1 MNRQGGICTKIG
13 LLLLAAALAL
23 FVYNLASDALAGA
36 SANSVLKQLDA
47 DSGILSGSDAEAA
60 SIPEYI
66 LNPEMDMPEKVVDG
80 RSYIGV
86 LEMPALS
93 LELPVISEW
102 SSSDLNVAPC
112 RYAGSAYSNNLVIA
126 AHNYRSHFGR
136 LDNLSPGDE
145 VVFTDVDGNVFRYE
159 VIELETLSS
168 YASDEMVSGDW
179 DLTLFTCTLSGQQRI
194 TVRCESESR

>member
-1 MNRQGGICTKIG
+1 M
-13 LLLLAAALAL
+13 
-23 FVYNLASDALAGA
+23 
-36 SANSVLKQLDA
+36 
-47 DSGILSGSDAEAA
+47 
-60 SIPEYI
+60 
-66 LNPEMDMPEKVVDG
+66 
-80 RSYIGV
+80 
-86 LEMPALS
+86 
-93 LELPVISEW
+93 ELPVISEW